1 MTSPWDKWCNLKLRV
16 QIIYFG
22 GPMRLSTLFSC
33 LVGGKCF
40 KPTAD
45 LTDLADFQGGL
56 VCVCEWV
63 CVHQREREREAAEWN
78 DGTTVCPM
86 SDMSNVLW
94 SGCLLTP
101 YSLNSYLRVTDVNV
115 PKGPQMRDL
124 YKSRL
129 TLSPFGRLYTDQ
141 CQWDSVIS
149 GESAVYLFGAAHL
162 CNLKWSDA
170 TALQWILHRFL
181 CRL

>member
-1 MTSPWDKWCNLKLRV
+1 
-16 QIIYFG
+16 
-22 GPMRLSTLFSC
+22 MRISTLFSC
-33 LVGGKCF
+33 LVGEKCF
-40 KPTAD
+40 KPAVD
-45 LTDLADFQGGL
+45 LTDLADVQGGR

-63 CVHQREREREAAEWN
+63 CVHERVREREAAEWN

-101 YSLNSYLRVTDVNV
+101 YSLNLYLRVTDVNV
-115 PKGPQMRDL
+115 LKGPQVRDL

-129 TLSPFGRLYTDQ
+129 TLSPFGPLYTDQ

-149 GESAVYLFGAAHL
+149 GESAVYLFGVVHL

-170 TALQWILHRFL
+170 TALQCIPQRHHGSSSLQFL